1 MLLSSSLIHMLS
13 YMDLYYIGTLN
24 ATHPLL
30 ELPCL
35 LLFNAWF
42 NVLNIDIYSIAEIST
57 LFSISKNL
65 DTMKWKYNNTN
76 SHICILIENHTCESR
91 VGWIKSIAVHD
102 QKFQYSDIKQY
113 FIITIGMLCACIDKY
128 LASKLNGLSRAS
140 TAIGLKMGLNRL
152 NTIFYFSNAKIAVS
166 MSIFTCLSIAIS

>member
-1 MLLSSSLIHMLS
+1 MPHILSQSYCACCFLMLDSI
-13 YMDLYYIGTLN
+13 
-24 ATHPLL
+24 
-30 ELPCL
+30 
-35 LLFNAWF
+35 
-42 NVLNIDIYSIAEIST
+42 LNIDICTIAEIST

-128 LASKLNGLSRAS
+128 LTSKLNRLSRAS

-152 NTIFYFSNAKIAVS
+152 NTIFYFSNAKIAIS